1 MINGVMMEIC
11 ISQIDLY
18 TDPDNSFVDK
28 FVEERKV
35 F

>member
-1 MINGVMMEIC
+1 MINGIMME